1 MKKIIESHNVGIS
14 GVITAAGK
22 NRRMREDLRSKG
34 LEIRHKLLFKIN
46 NDPII
51 TCTIKKALQTSLNE
65 CIIVLGHFMDDL
77 YPALD
82 KIEDSRLR
90 TIENPD
96 VDVELSQTLL
106 NGVLNAKYDYCLCLA
121 GDQPTVTTATM
132 QNLINQLLNSL
143 EPDNTI
149 SILARGETGYLDSAQ
164 GLGMPFACHSSLLEH
179 YLQGEEDN
187 LNPILRRMVADGV
200 SLYGVQGQ
208 NELELVNI
216 NRYDDY
222 LKVLRIWNKEK

>member
-1 MKKIIESHNVGIS
+1 MKKSIKDQHIGVSGI
-14 GVITAAGK
+14 ITAAGK
-22 NRRMREDLRSKG
+22 NRRMREDLQNKG
-34 LEIRHKLLFKIN
+34 LDIQHKLLFKIN

-65 CIIVLGHFMDDL
+65 CVVVLGHFMDDL

-82 KIEDSRLR
+82 KIEDTRLR

-106 NGVLNAKYDYCLCLA
+106 NGVLNANYHYCLCLA
-121 GDQPTVTTATM
+121 GDQPTITTETM
-132 QNLINQLLNSL
+132 QNLITQLLNSQN
-143 EPDNTI
+143 PDNTV
-149 SILARGETGYLDSAQ
+149 SILARGKIGYLDSAQ
-164 GLGMPFACHSSLLEH
+164 GLGMPFACHSSLLKK
-179 YLQGEEDN
+179 YLRDAEDN

-200 SLYGVQGQ
+200 SFYGVPGQ

-222 LKVLRIWNKEK
+222 LFVLDRIR